1 LGDAWEAVLIGANE
15 DLDNIPKQF
24 ISVNELL
31 EIFADLEKTTLE
43 KSAQWLINNKQ
54 ILNAAK
60 KLVLKN
66 EYTLVEYEHSDNDFY
81 NCPIEALSL
90 IASGEDCD
98 PYSDYVG
105 FSRYVILMSL
115 KELGLDIGDALIN
128 NSRAYI
134 AKNCHEYDDNFYKKQ
149 CAYLISMIG
158 QSPAL
163 ELPIQQ
169 ENDINNTYLLNPS
182 NPNYIPAYALLLRIH
197 HDLNTVGRFEGTKQ
211 KRVADCLEEYGQ
223 HYGVQNTPTNA
234 IHFSN
239 LIKVRTTAKDE
250 ASTAMKKIL
259 SQEQK

>member
-1 LGDAWEAVLIGANE
+1 MLWEAVLIGANE

-43 KSAQWLINNKQ
+43 KSAQWLLNNKQ
-54 ILNAAK
+54 ILNGAK

-81 NCPIEALSL
+81 SCPIEALSL
-90 IASGEDCD
+90 IANGEDCD
-98 PYSDYVG
+98 PFNDYVG
-105 FSRYVILMSL
+105 FARYVILMSL
-115 KELGLDIGDALIN
+115 KEWGLGIDDTLIN
-128 NSRAYI
+128 NKHAYI
-134 AKNCHEYDDNFYKKQ
+134 AKKCYGQDDNFYKKQ

-158 QSPAL
+158 QKPEL

-169 ENDINNTYLLNPS
+169 EKDINNTYLLNPS

-197 HDLNTVGRFEGTKQ
+197 HDLNTLGRFEGTKQ
-211 KRVADCLEEYGQ
+211 KRVADCIEEYGEY
-223 HYGVQNTPTNA
+223 YGVQNTSTNA

>member
-1 LGDAWEAVLIGANE
+1 MGDAWEAVLIGANE

-115 KELGLDIGDALIN
+115 KELGLDIGDA
-128 NSRAYI
+128 
-134 AKNCHEYDDNFYKKQ
+134 
-149 CAYLISMIG
+149 
-158 QSPAL
+158 
-163 ELPIQQ
+163 
-169 ENDINNTYLLNPS
+169 
-182 NPNYIPAYALLLRIH
+182 
-197 HDLNTVGRFEGTKQ
+197 
-211 KRVADCLEEYGQ
+211 
-223 HYGVQNTPTNA
+223 
-234 IHFSN
+234 
-239 LIKVRTTAKDE
+239 
-250 ASTAMKKIL
+250 
-259 SQEQK
+259 